1 MLRQVSYEKTLYFN
15 VGTKMYFDNKP
26 IKLRITCTTRI
37 KFFETILFEQI
48 LLILRK
54 WKFLLILFLQ
64 PGEVMRCPVTKF
76 ITHATSHICFLILL
90 AAATFRLTESGVTI
104 TTTFDI
110 HNPTFESLTKD
121 EKIQSLLKETLRPAN
136 TLLTHVQLCIVF
148 WILGTYSCN
157 IFHCSVCMKKFCL
170 EILM

>member
-1 MLRQVSYEKTLYFN
+1 
-15 VGTKMYFDNKP
+15 
-26 IKLRITCTTRI
+26 
-37 KFFETILFEQI
+37 
-48 LLILRK
+48 
-54 WKFLLILFLQ
+54 
-64 PGEVMRCPVTKF
+64 MRCPVTKF

-104 TTTFDI
+104 TTTLDI

-148 WILGTYSCN
+148 WILGIYSCN
-157 IFHCSVCMKKFCL
+157 FFSFLRAQLESLQGSTNITTAYGLLMNEKFLYIKCFKLLHIFKIRKFDRNIFFSKYGIRNKFISQVL
-170 EILM
+170 YKNK

>member
-1 MLRQVSYEKTLYFN
+1 MKVSAY
-15 VGTKMYFDNKP
+15 P
-26 IKLRITCTTRI
+26 I
-37 KFFETILFEQI
+37 
-48 LLILRK
+48 
-54 WKFLLILFLQ
+54 LQ

-157 IFHCSVCMKKFCL
+157 IFHCSVCMKKICL